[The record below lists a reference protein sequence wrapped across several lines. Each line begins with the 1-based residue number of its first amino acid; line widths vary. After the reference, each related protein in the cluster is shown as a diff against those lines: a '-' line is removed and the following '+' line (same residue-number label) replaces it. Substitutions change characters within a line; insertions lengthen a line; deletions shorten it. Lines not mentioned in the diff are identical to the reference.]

1 MKLSGIGQPRRPG
14 GATLESSSLL
24 DIAMASVHREIVIQ
38 RAPAEVWDALA
49 DVGALHTRLAKG
61 FVTDCRLEPGA
72 RVVTFANG
80 VVARELIVD
89 VDAERRRVAWAVVG
103 GRLSHH
109 NASAQ
114 VLAEGAGAAR
124 FVWIADF
131 LPDEHAPA
139 IASMIEHGIAAV
151 KRTLE
156 IG

>member
-1 MKLSGIGQPRRPG
+1 
-14 GATLESSSLL
+14 
-24 DIAMASVHREIVIQ
+24 MASVHREIVIE
-38 RAPAEVWDALA
+38 RPPAEVWDALA
-49 DVGALHTRLAKG
+49 DVGALHTRLAPG

-80 VVARELIVD
+80 MVARELIVD

-114 VLAEGAGAAR
+114 VFADAGGATR

-139 IASMIEHGIAAV
+139 LTAMIENGLAAMKRHLDIA
-151 KRTLE
+151 
-156 IG
+156 

>member
-1 MKLSGIGQPRRPG
+1 
-14 GATLESSSLL
+14 
-24 DIAMASVHREIVIQ
+24 MASVHREIGID
-38 RAPAEVWDALA
+38 RAPVEVWDALA
-49 DVGALHTRLAKG
+49 DVGALHTRLAPG

-80 VVARELIVD
+80 LVARELIVS
-89 VDAERRRVAWAVVG
+89 VDAERQRVAWAVVG

-114 VLAEGAGAAR
+114 VFAAGEGASR
-124 FVWIADF
+124 LVWIADF

-139 IASMIEHGIAAV
+139 IAAMIDQGLAAM
-151 KRTLE
+151 KRHLD

>member
-1 MKLSGIGQPRRPG
+1 
-14 GATLESSSLL
+14 
-24 DIAMASVHREIVIQ
+24 MASVHREIVIE
-38 RAPAEVWDALA
+38 RPPAEVWDALA
-49 DVGALHTRLAKG
+49 DVGALHTRLAPG

-80 VVARELIVD
+80 MVARELIVD
-89 VDAERRRVAWAVVG
+89 VDAERRRVAWSAVG

-114 VLAEGAGAAR
+114 VFAEGDATR

-139 IASMIEHGIAAV
+139 IAAMIDQGMAAMKRHLDIA
-151 KRTLE
+151 
-156 IG
+156 

>member
-1 MKLSGIGQPRRPG
+1 
-14 GATLESSSLL
+14 
-24 DIAMASVHREIVIQ
+24 MASVHREIVIA
-38 RAPAEVWDALA
+38 RPPAEVWDALA
-49 DVGALHTRLAKG
+49 DVGALHTRLAPG

-80 VVARELIVD
+80 MVARELIVD
-89 VDAERRRVAWAVVG
+89 VDAERRRVAWSVVG

-114 VLAEGAGAAR
+114 VFAAGNDATR

-139 IASMIEHGIAAV
+139 LTTMIENGLATM
-151 KRTLE
+151 KRHLD

>member
-1 MKLSGIGQPRRPG
+1 
-14 GATLESSSLL
+14 
-24 DIAMASVHREIVIQ
+24 MASVHREIVIE
-38 RAPAEVWDALA
+38 RPPAEVWDALA
-49 DVGALHTRLAKG
+49 DVGALHTRLAPG
-61 FVTDCRLEPGA
+61 FVADCRLEPGA

-80 VVARELIVD
+80 MVARELIVD

-114 VLAEGAGAAR
+114 VFAEGSAATR

-131 LPDEHAPA
+131 LPDDHAPA
-139 IASMIEHGIAAV
+139 IAAMIDQGMAAI
-151 KRTLE
+151 KRHLD

>member
-1 MKLSGIGQPRRPG
+1 
-14 GATLESSSLL
+14 
-24 DIAMASVHREIVIQ
+24 MASVHREIVIE
-38 RAPAEVWDALA
+38 RPPAEVWGALA
-49 DVGALHTRLAKG
+49 DVGALHTRLAPG

-80 VVARELIVD
+80 MVARELIVD
-89 VDAERRRVAWAVVG
+89 VDGEWRRVAWAVVG

-114 VLAEGAGAAR
+114 VFAAGDGASR

-131 LPDEHAPA
+131 LPDEHAPQVA
-139 IASMIEHGIAAV
+139 AMIDHGLAAM
-151 KRTLE
+151 KRHLD

>member
-1 MKLSGIGQPRRPG
+1 
-14 GATLESSSLL
+14 
-24 DIAMASVHREIVIQ
+24 MASVHCEIVIE
-38 RAPAEVWDALA
+38 RPPAEVWDALA
-49 DVGALHTRLAKG
+49 DVGALHTRLAPG

-80 VVARELIVD
+80 MVARELIVD
-89 VDAERRRVAWAVVG
+89 VDAERRRVAWAAVG

-114 VLAEGAGAAR
+114 VFAEDGGATR

-139 IASMIEHGIAAV
+139 LATMIENGLAAI
-151 KRTLE
+151 KRHLD

>member
-1 MKLSGIGQPRRPG
+1 
-14 GATLESSSLL
+14 
-24 DIAMASVHREIVIQ
+24 MASVQREIVIE
-38 RAPAEVWDALA
+38 RPASEVWGALA
-49 DVGALHTRLAKG
+49 DVGALHTRLAPG

-80 VVARELIVD
+80 LVARELIVD
-89 VDAERRRVAWAVVG
+89 VDDDRCRVAWAVVG

-114 VLAEGAGAAR
+114 VFDDGGGATR

-139 IASMIEHGIAAV
+139 IAAMIEQGMKAMKGH
-151 KRTLE
+151 LE
-156 IG
+156 SA

>member
-1 MKLSGIGQPRRPG
+1 
-14 GATLESSSLL
+14 
-24 DIAMASVHREIVIQ
+24 MASVHREIVIE
-38 RAPAEVWDALA
+38 RPASQVWDALA
-49 DVGALHTRLAKG
+49 DVGALHTRLAPG

-80 VVARELIVD
+80 LVARELIID
-89 VDAERRRVAWAVVG
+89 VDDDRRRVAWSVIG

-114 VLAEGAGAAR
+114 VFDEGDGATR

-139 IASMIEHGIAAV
+139 IAAMIEQGMNAMKSH
-151 KRTLE
+151 LE
-156 IG
+156 SA